1 MKNLKTSENM
11 QRSGFARPFVMV
23 AGGDGSVTWILQQ
36 LAKEGLAQDIPVG
49 VLPLGTGND
58 LARVLGWYKATNYE
72 LTDNGLESTRK
83 WMHQVRTAA
92 PGAGGPWLL
101 ATYRFC
107 CHLFLCAGD

>member
-83 WMHQVRTAA
+83 WMHQVRTA